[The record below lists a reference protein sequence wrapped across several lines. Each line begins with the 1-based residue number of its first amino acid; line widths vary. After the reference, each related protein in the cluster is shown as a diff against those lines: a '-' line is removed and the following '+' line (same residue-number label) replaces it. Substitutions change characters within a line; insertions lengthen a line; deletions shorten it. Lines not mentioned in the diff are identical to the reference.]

1 MRKSSK
7 PDLPRSLQQD
17 AIAEKFTHTV
27 LRLPVAYLELNP
39 IELAWSAM
47 KRYVAKHNKK
57 FTLSEVDNLP
67 EKLSAQ

>member
-7 PDLPRSLQQD
+7 PDRPTKKF

-27 LRLPVAYLELNP
+27 LRLPVAYLELNF

-47 KRYVAKHNKK
+47 KRMWPNTTKIYLVRG
-57 FTLSEVDNLP
+57 
-67 EKLSAQ
+67 